1 MFILNIFCFLTSN
14 GVKLTPM
21 TNITKPETF
30 IFIGPS
36 GCGKGTQA
44 ELLIK
49 YLKEN
54 DPNRNVFYLE
64 SGEGIRNFLANENYS
79 SKLSKELHEKG
90 ILQPEFLAI
99 WIWADILVG
108 NLKGGEHLVVDGTPR
123 KLREAKA
130 FDTAIRFYK
139 REGANVIF
147 INVSRRWSRQR
158 LTERGRTDDKIQGDI
173 ERRLDWYEKE
183 VVPTVE
189 YFKTDPNYKFYEIN
203 GEQSIEGV
211 HSQIIKKIFK

>member
-1 MFILNIFCFLTSN
+1 
-14 GVKLTPM
+14 M

-30 IFIGPS
+30 IFVGPS

-54 DPNRNVFYLE
+54 DSQRRTFYLE
-64 SGEGIRNFLANENYS
+64 SGEKIRNFMASESYS
-79 SKLSKELHEKG
+79 SKLSRELYEKG
-90 ILQPEFLAI
+90 MLQPEFLAV
-99 WIWADILVG
+99 WVWSDILIE
-108 NLKGGEHLVVDGTPR
+108 NIKGGEHLVVDGTPR

-139 REGANVIF
+139 REGAHVIF
-147 INVSRRWSRQR
+147 INVSHDWSRIR
-158 LTERGRTDDKIQGDI
+158 LEERGRADDKMKGDI

-183 VVPTVE
+183 VTPTIE
-189 YFKTDPNYKFYEIN
+189 YLKTDPNYKFYEIN
-203 GEQSIEGV
+203 GEQSIENV
-211 HSQIIKKIFK
+211 QKEIISKIF